1 MSTETGNATPAGLNG
16 SKRRGRR
23 PASSEEGQ
31 PPIRFFAGEMS
42 KEGITLARE
51 FASEP
56 EAQLNALKLDQPY
69 FSVEAWKVKPDFS
82 NGSIAVT
89 KQPIGKP

>member
-1 MSTETGNATPAGLNG
+1 MNTETGNATPVGLNG

-23 PASSEEGQ
+23 PAGSEEGQ
-31 PPIRFFAGEMS
+31 PPVRFFAGEMS

>member
-1 MSTETGNATPAGLNG
+1 MSTATDHATPAEQNG
-16 SKRRGRR
+16 KKRRGR
-23 PASSEEGQ
+23 PASSDEVQ
-31 PPIRFFAGEMS
+31 APVRFFAGEIN

-51 FASEP
+51 FATEP
-56 EAQLNALKLDQPY
+56 EAQLNSLKLDQPY

-89 KQPIGKP
+89 KQPVGKP